1 MNRWLEDY
9 VAPVSLTVVYT
20 LFVGI
25 SPDGEGLLVCLIV
38 TRIRC
43 HVGREALINIM
54 SQGRYIRDSAMVEV
68 RHISTVNLTSKEASS
83 RN

>member
-9 VAPVSLTVVYT
+9 VATVSLTVVCT

-25 SPDGEGLLVCLIV
+25 SQDGGGLLVCLIM
-38 TRIRC
+38 TLIRC
-43 HVGREALINIM
+43 PVGRESLINIM

-68 RHISTVNLTSKEASS
+68 RHISSVKLTSKEASS